1 MWGQD
6 KMVSNRQRYQKTRN
20 FSALAPAKCSRAG
33 IWLALSI
40 GLMGCAGAERPVHS
54 ATTPENEATAGAQN
68 LANTDLRQSLVASP
82 SPTSQAATL
91 LDGLD
96 RAKAS
101 TETVTLITPPA
112 ARQAVVDAR
121 EAMQK
126 KQWSRLEGL
135 APLAQTDPVLG
146 PYARYWILRQQ
157 LQDSTQ
163 PVPDA
168 QMQQFMRDNHDAYLA
183 DRLKA
188 DWIVAAA
195 RAGNFALVN
204 QLGTVVNSNAHVDC
218 SRLLAQHMTGQRV
231 KASQAIAAFQPNRSC
246 WSMLDQ
252 LENSN
257 VVGWK
262 ELEPLLRATLETNK
276 TGNAQRLAA
285 IMFDTKDM
293 VDYAA
298 LMKDPKKWLA
308 GRKPPK
314 SRTDTEL
321 VTLALSRMAYGKERS
336 SNAAYVESTWSK
348 AIPKSNIEW
357 VWSQFGLVAALNV
370 EQDAA
375 TWYRRSGNA
384 RLTDYNHAWQVR
396 AELRQPH
403 IDWDWVAKS
412 IRRMSADQASEPVWV
427 YWYARALAAQ
437 GNKKAATQH
446 YESIAGELSFYGQ
459 LASEELGKT
468 PTLPPAPAPVSAVE
482 LQAARSNIGLQ
493 RAIQLFDLGWR
504 PEAVP
509 EWNFALYGMT
519 DRQLLAA
526 AELARQEHIYD
537 RVVNT
542 SLRTEKEIDFT
553 QRFIAPF
560 EGRVAEKAR
569 LINLDPAWVYGL
581 IRQESRFIT
590 DARSRVGASGLM
602 QLMPATARWVAKKIG
617 MKDFTSSSVNDFDT
631 NTVLGTNYLSMVLG
645 NLNGSQMLATA
656 GYNAG
661 PGRPVQWR
669 SKLGAPVEGAIFAE
683 TIPFTETRLYVK
695 NVMSNATYYAMM
707 FTGKPHSLKERL
719 GTVSP
724 TPQKRI
730 DLP

>member
-1 MWGQD
+1 
-6 KMVSNRQRYQKTRN
+6 MVSNRQRYQKTRN
-20 FSALAPAKCSRAG
+20 FSAVAPVRYSRAG
-33 IWLALSI
+33 LWLALSI
-40 GLMGCAGAERPVHS
+40 GLFGCAGAEGPVQS
-54 ATTPENEATAGAQN
+54 ATAAETTKESGAATPAAGAV
-68 LANTDLRQSLVASP
+68 DLRQSLVAPALQPASAP
-82 SPTSQAATL
+82 A
-91 LDGLD
+91 
-96 RAKAS
+96 AS
-101 TETVTLITPPA
+101 TVALAIPPL

-126 KQWSRLEGL
+126 KQWSKLQGL
-135 APLAQTDPVLG
+135 APLAQADPVLG
-146 PYARYWILRQQ
+146 SYAHYWLLRQQ

-163 PVPDA
+163 PVPDV
-168 QMQQFMRDNHDAYLA
+168 QLQQFMQVNQDAYLA
-183 DRLKA
+183 DKIKA

-195 RAGNFALVN
+195 RAGNYALVN
-204 QLGTVVNSNAHVDC
+204 KLGPVVSSNAHVEC
-218 SRLLAQHMTGQRV
+218 SRLLAKHMTGERV
-231 KASQAIAAFQPNRSC
+231 KAAEFLDVFQPNRSC
-246 WSMLDQ
+246 WSTLDE
-252 LENSN
+252 LENSKI
-257 VVGWK
+257 VGWK
-262 ELEPLLRATLETNK
+262 HLEPLLRETLETNK

-285 IMFDTKDM
+285 VMFDTLDM
-293 VDYAA
+293 VSYAA
-298 LMKDPKKWLA
+298 LMKDPKKWLT
-308 GRKPPK
+308 GRKPPT
-314 SRTDTEL
+314 SRNEIEL
-321 VTLALSRMAYGKERS
+321 VTIALSRLAYGKERAN
-336 SNAAYVESTWSK
+336 NAAYVDSVWSK

-375 TWYRRSGNA
+375 GWYRRSGNA
-384 RLTDYNHAWQVR
+384 RLSDYNHAWQVR
-396 AELRQPH
+396 AELRQPR

-412 IRRMSADQASEPVWV
+412 IRRMSAKQAAESVWV
-427 YWYARALAAQ
+427 YWYARSLEAQ
-437 GNKKAATQH
+437 GNKQAATQH
-446 YESIAGELSFYGQ
+446 YESIANELSFYGQ

-468 PTLPPAPAPVSAVE
+468 PVLPPTPPAVTAGE
-482 LQAARSNIGLQ
+482 LQAAASNVGLR
-493 RAIQLFDLGWR
+493 RAIDLFRLGWR

-509 EWNFALYGMT
+509 EWNFALRGMS

-542 SLRTEKEIDFT
+542 SLRTEKEVDFT

-560 EGRVAEKAR
+560 EGRVTEKAR

-590 DARSRVGASGLM
+590 DARSHVGASGLM

-617 MKDFTSSSVNDFDT
+617 MKDFTPSSVNDFDT

-645 NLNGSQMLATA
+645 NLNGSQVLATA

-669 SKLGAPVEGAIFAE
+669 SKLSAPVEGAIFAE

-724 TPQKRI
+724 TPQKRV

>member
-1 MWGQD
+1 
-6 KMVSNRQRYQKTRN
+6 MVSNRQRYQKTRN
-20 FSALAPAKCSRAG
+20 ISAVTPVRYSRAG
-33 IWLALSI
+33 LWLALSV
-40 GLMGCAGAERPVHS
+40 GLVGCAGAERPVHS
-54 ATTPENEATAGAQN
+54 ATTAETANEAGAAELATAAV
-68 LANTDLRQSLVASP
+68 DLRQNLVAPP
-82 SPTSQAATL
+82 SPPISAPA
-91 LDGLD
+91 
-96 RAKAS
+96 AS
-101 TETVTLITPPA
+101 TAAVPPL
-112 ARQAVVDAR
+112 ARQAVVDGR

-126 KQWSRLEGL
+126 KQWARLQGL
-135 APLAQTDPVLG
+135 VPLAQADPVLG
-146 PYARYWILRQQ
+146 SYAQYWLLRQQ

-168 QMQQFMRDNHDAYLA
+168 QLKQFMQVNQDAYLA

-188 DWIVAAA
+188 DWIVAAT
-195 RAGNFALVN
+195 RAGNYQLVN
-204 QLGTVVNSNAHVDC
+204 QLGPVVNSNAHVDC

-231 KASQAIAAFQPNRSC
+231 KATQFLDIFQPNRAC
-246 WSMLDQ
+246 WSTLDE
-252 LENSN
+252 LENSK
-257 VVGWK
+257 VIGWK
-262 ELEPLLRATLETNK
+262 QLEPLLRDTLETNK
-276 TGNAQRLAA
+276 SGNAQRLAA
-285 IMFDTKDM
+285 VMFDTPDM
-293 VDYAA
+293 VAYAA
-298 LMKDPKKWLA
+298 LMKDPKKWLT

-314 SRTDTEL
+314 SRTEIEL
-321 VTLALSRMAYGKERS
+321 VTIALSRLAYGKERAD
-336 SNAAYVESTWSK
+336 NAVYVDSVWSK

-357 VWSQFGLVAALNV
+357 VWSQFGLVAALSV
-370 EQDAA
+370 DPDAA
-375 TWYRRSGNA
+375 GWYRRSGNI
-384 RLTDYNHAWQVR
+384 RLSDYNHAWQVR
-396 AELRQPH
+396 AELRQPR

-412 IRRMSADQASEPVWV
+412 IRRMSARQAAEPVWV
-427 YWYARALAAQ
+427 YWYARSLAAQ
-437 GNKKAATQH
+437 GNKQAATQH

-459 LASEELGKT
+459 LAGEELGKT
-468 PTLPPAPAPVSAVE
+468 PALPPAPVAVSLAE
-482 LQAARSNIGLQ
+482 LQEAKSNAGLQ
-493 RAIQLFDLGWR
+493 RAVQLFDLGWR

-509 EWNFALYGMT
+509 EWNFALRGMN

-526 AELARQEHIYD
+526 AELARQEQIYD

-560 EGRVAEKAR
+560 EGRVTEKAR

-590 DARSRVGASGLM
+590 DARSHVGASGLM

-617 MKDFTSSSVNDFDT
+617 MKDFTPSSVNDFDT

-645 NLNGSQMLATA
+645 NLNGSQVLATA

-669 SKLGAPVEGAIFAE
+669 AKLSAPVEGAVFAE

-719 GTVSP
+719 GTISP